1 METSCKASSDLAI
14 KRVNKWPR
22 IRHSCG
28 KKQGNAFDWVSVL
41 SSECMNGLVLD
52 DLNNRMFFQIQQ
64 LISFEMVKRPSA
76 ANEFYHVQF
85 LPINPFQ
92 TTVAAA
98 VAPPSSVLELVS
110 WVKSCFGSF
119 RNTRR
124 TVMLSLDP
132 AAFAW
137 ATRLWATSSLEP
149 PPSLRASW
157 TRPGT
162 SPGRTTS
169 KKPSQAR
176 RM

>member
-1 METSCKASSDLAI
+1 MTKDQTFLWKKNKETPFTGVHCFLLNAWMDSFWMTSTIACFFKFNNSY
-14 KRVNKWPR
+14 
-22 IRHSCG
+22 HSRWW
-28 KKQGNAFDWVSVL
+28 WV
-41 SSECMNGLVLD
+41 
-52 DLNNRMFFQIQQ
+52 
-64 LISFEMVKRPSA
+64 
-76 ANEFYHVQF
+76 NEFYHVQF

-137 ATRLWATSSLEP
+137 ATRFWATSSPEP

>member
-1 METSCKASSDLAI
+1 MEKKTRKRLFTGVQCFLLNAWMDSFWMTSTIVCFFK
-14 KRVNKWPR
+14 
-22 IRHSCG
+22 
-28 KKQGNAFDWVSVL
+28 F
-41 SSECMNGLVLD
+41 
-52 DLNNRMFFQIQQ
+52 NN
-64 LISFEMVKRPSA
+64 SFEMVKRPSA

-85 LPINPFQ
+85 LSISPFQ

-98 VAPPSSVLELVS
+98 IAPPSSVLELVS

-137 ATRLWATSSLEP
+137 ATRLWATSSPEP